1 VSLLFLVSPLLLV
14 LVVIFFFPGS
24 WVQDLSWLIV
34 LRGEGLMLGGLLW
47 GLLLLRLVPDGLMLR
62 QLLLL
67 LLLLNDVML
76 ELRVRSL
83 ELLLD
88 VASIGP
94 WIDRGGHSGPRHG
107 PGDVECGGDGAVLLL
122 HGRAAV
128 GWGRLGLLVD
138 LWLQDGSGDLRS
150 GGVCLEKCGGWGDLL
165 LLNMTLL
172 LCGRLGGWN
181 LLLLGDDDSLGLRMV
196 GGYRA
201 GY

>member
-1 VSLLFLVSPLLLV
+1 LV

-34 LRGEGLMLGGLLW
+34 LRGGGLLLRGLRW
-47 GLLLLRLVPDGLMLR
+47 ELLLLRQAPDGLMLG

-128 GWGRLGLLVD
+128 DGGRLGLLVD

-150 GGVCLEKCGGWGDLL
+150 GGECLDRCGSWGGLL
-165 LLNMTLL
+165 LLNMALL
-172 LCGRLGGWN
+172 LCGRLGGWS
-181 LLLLGDDDSLGLRMV
+181 LLLLVDDNSLRLRVV